1 MTEQERYVV
10 NFINKYWK
18 LDNGKV
24 KPVIPTMNEF
34 TKLDGIQEEDLQI
47 IKKIFGNFTN
57 FKNILKSK
65 VDSIMSETINNMMSN
80 ILNES
85 LTKILEQPIPQNKRE
100 NND

>member
-47 IKKIFGNFTN
+47 VKKIFGNFTN

-65 VDSIMSETINNMMSN
+65 VDSIMSETKNNMMSN